1 MMQLDIRIPKIG
13 IIQGSREYPE
23 RNEIRDELD
32 QNWALLA
39 EQISVC
45 LVPIPNRLNDPIRWF
60 DTSGIEGII
69 LSGGG
74 DFFEASNN
82 LEYYEG
88 IVLEDLSAPELRCRA
103 EAYALQFAAKR
114 GLKILGVCRGMQL
127 INSLHG
133 GQIQE
138 IDNHIS
144 VTHEVNLTEF
154 GQTLSAFPPKFVNS
168 FHGYGIP
175 QVNLGEKLIP
185 LALSG
190 MCVEMFSDELLQIL
204 GLMWHPERSKITDA
218 NTRILKDF
226 FHSKLLFIDR

>member
-1 MMQLDIRIPKIG
+1 MTRSNIRIPKIG
-13 IIQGSREYPE
+13 ITQGSRDYPE

-74 DFFEASNN
+74 DFFEAPNN
-82 LEYYEG
+82 LEYYRG
-88 IVLEDLSAPELRCRA
+88 MMAEDLSAAELRCRT
-103 EAYALQFAAKR
+103 EVYALQFAAKR
-114 GLKILGVCRGMQL
+114 NLKILGVCRGMQL
-127 INSLHG
+127 LNSLHG

-144 VTHEVNLTEF
+144 VTHEVHLTEI
-154 GQTLSAFPPKFVNS
+154 GQTLSTIPPKFVNS

-175 QVNLGEKLIP
+175 QGNLGEKLIP

-190 MCVEMFSDELLQIL
+190 VCVEMFSDELLQIL
-204 GLMWHPERSKITDA
+204 GLMWHPERSEITDA

-226 FHSKLLFIDR
+226 FHSKLLFIDS